1 MDVKGSQDSR
11 AKDTSKIQLNCANN
25 YCAFIIADSDDTS
38 RITDYEFK
46 MLIYHLTH
54 STAR

>member
-11 AKDTSKIQLNCANN
+11 AKDTNN

-46 MLIYHLTH
+46 LLNYHLTH